1 LGRLGLL
8 LQHFLEELAVVVSDV
23 VGGGV
28 QVASEG
34 AAQVV
39 FYCGVDGSRGE
50 FAQAWESSGRV
61 QNSVEAGGGEVGHQ
75 AGGLHDVSAGL
86 AVVAGVC
93 VHGEAASFLAAEVA
107 CVCTVCHVGVVAG
120 AVVVALH
127 VGGTE
132 HCNCRVLPPHSL
144 ANLYLAELVFHRKN
158 IVQIRDPLVEVY
170 DNRNICSP

>member
-1 LGRLGLL
+1 M
-8 LQHFLEELAVVVSDV
+8 VVSDV

-39 FYCGVDGSRGE
+39 VHCGVDGSRGE
-50 FAQAWESSGRV
+50 FAQSWESSGRV

-75 AGGLHDVSAGL
+75 AGGGLHGVSAGL
-86 AVVAGVC
+86 AVVARVC
-93 VHGEAASFLAAEVA
+93 VHGKAACFLAAEVA

-144 ANLYLAELVFHRKN
+144 ANLYLAEGTSHWKN
-158 IVQIRDPLVEVY
+158 NIQICDPGRMIKP
-170 DNRNICSP
+170 DNRNIYSTRGA